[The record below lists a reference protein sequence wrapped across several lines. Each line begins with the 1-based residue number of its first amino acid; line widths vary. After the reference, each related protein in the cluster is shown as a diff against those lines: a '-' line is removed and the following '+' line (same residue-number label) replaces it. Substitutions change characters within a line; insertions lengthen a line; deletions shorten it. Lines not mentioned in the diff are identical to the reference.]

1 MFSLVDLIY
10 YQNPWLKQSGVFPRE
25 KFLPKRDFY
34 YQFKKLVFETKQ
46 ISALI
51 GVRRVGKTVILKQI
65 LAEILETKTTPPF
78 YFSFDQ
84 EIIFKAKKNPLSL
97 IIDFYLKNIL
107 KKPLH
112 QIKQPVYLFF
122 DEIQL
127 IPFWQDIL
135 KRYYDL
141 NQNFKFIVSGSSS
154 LFLKEESKESL
165 AGRIIETIL
174 PPLTFLEYQKLTK
187 SNLESPVFDFEDYL
201 KYGGFFELIELP
213 FVDKK
218 KEFLSEWILGK
229 VLERDLPLIFKVF
242 DQRIFRI
249 LFNIFLQTTP
259 QVVFLNKIAVEL
271 GLSTTAISNY
281 LNFLEKSLLLKT
293 VFNFAGSFVRRER
306 RLRKVYPASP
316 NFISILPNFSLPAM
330 VETYIFNFFHQVL
343 KKELFFFKKRSLEV
357 DFIDPVDKI
366 LIEVKY
372 QNKIHKEDY
381 KNLLLLMRKNK
392 YNQAFLLT
400 KDTQEKKIIDGKEIF
415 LLPVYKL
422 ESFFNKKSKKLLN
435 L

>member
-1 MFSLVDLIY
+1 MEEMSFLVDLIY
-10 YQNPWLKQSGVFPRE
+10 YQNPWLKELGTFPRE
-25 KFLPKRDFY
+25 KFLRKRDFY

-46 ISALI
+46 ISALT
-51 GVRRVGKTVILKQI
+51 GVRRVGKTVILKQL

-78 YFSFDQ
+78 YFAFDQ
-84 EIIFKAKKNPLSL
+84 EIIFKAKESPLSL
-97 IIDFYLKNIL
+97 VIDFYLKNIL
-107 KKPLH
+107 KKPPH

-165 AGRIIETIL
+165 AGRIIEMTL
-174 PPLTFLEYQKLTK
+174 PPLTFLEYQKLKK
-187 SNLESPVFDFEDYL
+187 SNLENPVFDFEDYL
-201 KYGGFFELIELP
+201 KYGGFFELIELS
-213 FVDKK
+213 FFDKK
-218 KEFLSEWILGK
+218 KEFLNEWILGK
-229 VLERDLPLIFKVF
+229 VLERDLPLMFKVL

-249 LFNIFLQTTP
+249 LFNIFLQTTS
-259 QVVFLNKIAVEL
+259 QVIFLNKIAAEL
-271 GLSTTAISNY
+271 GVSTTTIGNY

-293 VFNFAGSFVRRER
+293 SFNLAGSFVRRER
-306 RLRKVYPASP
+306 RLRKVYPGSP

-330 VETYIFNFFHQVL
+330 AETYVFNFFYQIL
-343 KKELFFFKKRSLEV
+343 KKEIFFFKKRSLEI

-372 QNKIHKEDY
+372 QNKIHKDDY
-381 KNLLLLMRKNK
+381 KNLLLLMKKNK
-392 YNQAFLLT
+392 YAKAFLLT
-400 KDTQEKKIIDGKEIF
+400 KDTQGKEIIDEKEIV
-415 LLPVYKL
+415 LLPVYQL
-422 ESFFNKKSKKLLN
+422 ESFFMKK
-435 L
+435 

>member
-1 MFSLVDLIY
+1 MEEMFSLVDLIY
-10 YQNPWLKQSGVFPRE
+10 YQNPWLKQSGFFPRE

-65 LAEILETKTTPPF
+65 LAEILETKTTPSF

-154 LFLKEESKESL
+154 LFLKEEFKESL
-165 AGRIIETIL
+165 AGRIVETIL

-271 GLSTTAISNY
+271 GLSTTTISNY

-330 VETYIFNFFHQVL
+330 VETYIFNFFQQVL

-400 KDTQEKKIIDGKEIF
+400 KDTQEKKIIDGKETF

-422 ESFFNKKSKKLLN
+422 ESFFNKKSKN
-435 L
+435 F

>member
-1 MFSLVDLIY
+1 MSFLIDLIY
-10 YQNPWLKQSGVFPRE
+10 YQNPWLKELGAFPRE

-34 YQFKKLVFETKQ
+34 YQFKKLVFKTKQ
-46 ISALI
+46 ISALT

-84 EIIFKAKKNPLSL
+84 EIIFNAKKNPLSL

-107 KKPLH
+107 KKPPH

-127 IPFWQDIL
+127 VPFWQDVL

-165 AGRIIETIL
+165 AGRIVEMTL
-174 PPLTFLEYQKLTK
+174 PPLTFLEYKKLIK
-187 SNLESPVFDFEDYL
+187 SDFENPVLAFEDYL
-201 KYGGFFELIELP
+201 KFGGFFELIELP
-213 FVDKK
+213 FFDKK
-218 KEFLSEWILGK
+218 KEFLNDWILGK

-242 DQRIFRI
+242 DARIFRI
-249 LFNIFLQTTP
+249 LFNVFLQTTT
-259 QVVFLNKIAVEL
+259 QVVFLNKIAEEL
-271 GLSTTAISNY
+271 GLSTTTIGNY

-330 VETYIFNFFHQVL
+330 VETYVFNFFQQLL
-343 KKELFFFKKRSLEV
+343 KKEIFFFKKRYLEI
-357 DFIDPVDKI
+357 DFIEPVDKI

-372 QNKIHKEDY
+372 QNKIHKDDY

-392 YNQAFLLT
+392 YRQAFLLT
-400 KDTQEKKIIDGKEIF
+400 KDTQGKEIVHEKEIL
-415 LLPVYKL
+415 LLPVYQL
-422 ESFFNKKSKKLLN
+422 ESFFNKNLKSFK
-435 L
+435 

>member
-1 MFSLVDLIY
+1 MEEMSFLVDLIY
-10 YQNPWLKQSGVFPRE
+10 YQNPWLKELGAFPRE

-46 ISALI
+46 ISALT
-51 GVRRVGKTVILKQI
+51 GVRRVGKTVILKQL

-84 EIIFKAKKNPLSL
+84 EIIFKAKKTPLSL
-97 IIDFYLKNIL
+97 VIDFYLKNIL
-107 KKPLH
+107 KKSPH

-127 IPFWQDIL
+127 VPFWQDIL

-165 AGRIIETIL
+165 AGRIVEMTL
-174 PPLTFLEYQKLTK
+174 PPLTFLEYQKLKK
-187 SNLESPVFDFEDYL
+187 SNLENPIFDFEDYL
-201 KYGGFFELIELP
+201 KYGGFFELIELS
-213 FVDKK
+213 FFDKK
-218 KEFLSEWILGK
+218 KEFLNEWILGK
-229 VLERDLPLIFKVF
+229 VLERDLPLMFKVF

-249 LFNIFLQTTP
+249 LFNIFLQTTS
-259 QVVFLNKIAVEL
+259 QVIFLNKIAAEL
-271 GLSTTAISNY
+271 GLSTTTIGNY

-293 VFNFAGSFVRRER
+293 SFNLAGSFVRRER

-316 NFISILPNFSLPAM
+316 SFISILPNFSLPAM
-330 VETYIFNFFHQVL
+330 AETYVFNFFYQVL
-343 KKELFFFKKRSLEV
+343 KKEIFFFKKRYLEI

-372 QNKIHKEDY
+372 QNKIHKDDY
-381 KNLLLLMRKNK
+381 KSLLLLMKKNK
-392 YNQAFLLT
+392 YAKAFILT
-400 KDTQEKKIIDGKEIF
+400 KDTQGKEIIDEKEIV
-415 LLPVYKL
+415 LLPVYQL
-422 ESFFNKKSKKLLN
+422 ESFFKKK
-435 L
+435 